1 MILSKFQK
9 SIIKKYAHNLQ
20 DTGSIELQIILL
32 TLKIKNL
39 EIHLNKYVK
48 DKNNKKNLSN
58 FLSKRNKFLIY
69 LKRKKNN
76 IYNNLIEDLNI
87 IDVVKR

>member
-1 MILSKFQK
+1 MILNKFQK

-39 EIHLNKYVK
+39 EIHLNKYIK
-48 DKNNKKNLSN
+48 DKNNKKNLLN

-76 IYNNLIEDLNI
+76 IYNSLIEDLNI